1 MDQARPVRD
10 REALM
15 VAIVRND
22 LLQRSLVAVE
32 HEGDLVKLKFGNVEI
47 KMSYVDAL
55 QLAQWI
61 RVRGK
66 EAKNTAGDKRHWL
79 TAVGT
84 LHDASV
90 TRG

>member
-1 MDQARPVRD
+1 
-10 REALM
+10 M

-22 LLQRSLVAVE
+22 LLKRERVAVA
-32 HEGDLVKLKFGNVEI
+32 HEGDTVKLKFGNVEI
-47 KMSYVDAL
+47 KMNYVDAL

-66 EAKNTAGDKRHWL
+66 QAKVRAGDRRHWL

-84 LHDASV
+84 LHDATV

>member
-1 MDQARPVRD
+1 
-10 REALM
+10 M

-22 LLQRSLVAVE
+22 LLKRERVAVA
-32 HEGDLVKLKFGNVEI
+32 HEGDTVKLTFGNVEI
-47 KMSYVDAL
+47 KMNYVDAL

-61 RVRGK
+61 RVRGRQ
-66 EAKNTAGDKRHWL
+66 AKNTAGDKRHWL

-84 LHDASV
+84 LHDANV

>member
-1 MDQARPVRD
+1 
-10 REALM
+10 M
-15 VAIVRND
+15 VAIFRND
-22 LLQRSLVAVE
+22 LLKRERVAVA
-32 HEGDLVKLKFGNVEI
+32 HEGDTVKLKFGNVEI
-47 KMSYVDAL
+47 KMNYVDAL

-66 EAKNTAGDKRHWL
+66 QAKVRAGDKRHWL

>member
-1 MDQARPVRD
+1 
-10 REALM
+10 M

-22 LLQRSLVAVE
+22 LLKRERVAVA
-32 HEGDLVKLKFGNVEI
+32 HEGDTVKLKFGNVEI
-47 KMSYVDAL
+47 KMNYVDAL

-66 EAKNTAGDKRHWL
+66 QAKVRAGDRRHWL

>member
-1 MDQARPVRD
+1 
-10 REALM
+10 M

-22 LLQRSLVAVE
+22 LLKRERVAVA
-32 HEGDLVKLKFGNVEI
+32 HEGDTVKMIFGNVEI
-47 KMSYVDAL
+47 KMNYVDAL

-66 EAKNTAGDKRHWL
+66 QAKVRAGDRRHWL

>member
-1 MDQARPVRD
+1 
-10 REALM
+10 M
-15 VAIVRND
+15 VAIVRNN
-22 LLQRSLVAVE
+22 LLQRRRMAVE

-47 KMSYVDAL
+47 KMSYIDAL

-66 EAKNTAGDKRHWL
+66 EAKNTAGDKRQWL

>member
-1 MDQARPVRD
+1 
-10 REALM
+10 M
-15 VAIVRND
+15 VAIFRND
-22 LLQRSLVAVE
+22 LLKRERVAVA
-32 HEGDLVKLKFGNVEI
+32 HEGDTVKLKFGNVEI
-47 KMSYVDAL
+47 KMNYVDAL

-66 EAKNTAGDKRHWL
+66 QAKVRAGDRRHWL

>member
-1 MDQARPVRD
+1 
-10 REALM
+10 M

-22 LLQRSLVAVE
+22 LLKRERVAVA
-32 HEGDLVKLKFGNVEI
+32 HEGDTVKLKFGNVEI
-47 KMSYVDAL
+47 KMNYVDAL

-66 EAKNTAGDKRHWL
+66 QAKVRAGDKRHWL